1 MKIHIFL
8 FLIVFTYQDDYERCS
23 SAESTQCKSVSI
35 SNNMECCQVFTDFQ
49 SAYIPDNYICSI
61 YPTTTKVTQKI
72 IEQIEGMYRET
83 YGFTCAMNEVWYS
96 TPFKQSFDCPSQK
109 FTINYDVGTYTDE
122 DKEILKSE
130 NNCIRL
136 NYEGLYDLGL
146 IESGT
151 FNLQYKEITKEDCAN
166 AVMLPSSQNFATCA
180 FASYDFQLEDGST
193 KHVNTCLY
201 IAKSTFDTNTLDQN
215 SEQSFSSYSDI
226 NGVRITSYK
235 IEIIDKNGK
244 SLSYDS
250 KTKSTTSTSTSNSGG
265 FIEMTKL
272 LALILVAY
280 LL

>member
-1 MKIHIFL
+1 MKGVLLLNQLNANLYQFL
-8 FLIVFTYQDDYERCS
+8 
-23 SAESTQCKSVSI
+23 
-35 SNNMECCQVFTDFQ
+35 NMECCQVFTDFQ
-49 SAYIPDNYICSI
+49 SAYVPDNYICSI

-250 KTKSTTSTSTSNSGG
+250 KTKSTTSTSTSTSGG
-265 FIEMTKL
+265 FIEMSKL
-272 LALILVAY
+272 LALILLAY